1 MGGMSNEKTKA
12 VSPSKLAIL
21 DAAEE
26 LFVER
31 GYRDTTVVDI
41 AALAGM
47 SPANLYRHFANK
59 EDIAAGF
66 CTRRLAKRH
75 QAMREVLERK
85 RMSAAARLEEFIVA
99 LLRYTYEETQNTPKT
114 TQTVEVVLASRP
126 EVVHD
131 MLSDIQSMIA
141 EILAQGN
148 AQKEFAVENV
158 MATAETVFAAI
169 VPYYTPLFMH
179 LYPLPEFERRARA
192 IAALLVQ
199 GLARR

>member
-1 MGGMSNEKTKA
+1 MSAATAKP

-26 LFVER
+26 LFAER

-47 SPANLYRHFANK
+47 SPANLYRHFENK
-59 EDIAAGF
+59 EDIAAG
-66 CTRRLAKRH
+66 CCMRRLERKH
-75 QAMREVLERK
+75 QAMREVLEKK
-85 RMSAAARLEEFIVA
+85 RIGAPERLREFIVA
-99 LLRYTYEETQNTPKT
+99 LLRYTYDETQNRPKMN
-114 TQTVEVVLASRP
+114 QTVEVVIASRP
-126 EVVHD
+126 EVIHN
-131 MLSDIQSMIA
+131 MLSAIQSMIA

-148 AQKEFAVENV
+148 AQGEFAVDNV
-158 MATAETVFAAI
+158 MATAEIVFSAI
-169 VPYYTPLFMH
+169 VPFYTPLFMH

-192 IAALLVQ
+192 MAELLVE

>member
-1 MGGMSNEKTKA
+1 MNTARTRLGASSKT
-12 VSPSKLAIL
+12 AIL

-26 LFVER
+26 LFAER
-31 GYRDTTVVDI
+31 GYRETTVAEI

-47 SPANLYRHFANK
+47 SPANLYRHFENK
-59 EDIAAGF
+59 EDIAAG
-66 CTRRLAKRH
+66 CCHRRLEIRH
-75 QAMREVLERK
+75 QSMREVMNMK
-85 RMSAAARLEEFIVA
+85 RLTAAERLEELILA
-99 LLRYTYEETQNTPKT
+99 LLRYTYNETQNTPKL

-131 MLSDIQSMIA
+131 MLFDIQSIIA

-158 MATAETVFAAI
+158 MAAAETIFAAI
-169 VPYYTPLFMH
+169 VPFYSPLFMH

-192 IAALLVQ
+192 MAGLLVK